1 MRCNLLIDH
10 IMNICHEIRKLAG
23 DRDKTARI
31 CFVADFDRSAVK
43 TEHTGV
49 VRLALERA
57 ADDICGQFGCGRQ
70 SYFTLGNR
78 VHGLIDFREVYA
90 SQFGVSDRQLGVLQN
105 RRITRDGRVN
115 IGGDKSLVR
124 QILLDEVMLKC
135 CVFLCSKRVG
145 QFQFL
150 VYCFNLSRIGAFF
163 VSVEFI
169 FNLSDNR
176 FLRFDLRLFLIQRG
190 VDFVKLRLLFLLTV
204 VSYFKRECL
213 NCYRL
218 LVCKV
223 VFLSIQISELCLF
236 C

>member
-78 VHGLIDFREVYA
+78 VH
-90 SQFGVSDRQLGVLQN
+90 
-105 RRITRDGRVN
+105 
-115 IGGDKSLVR
+115 
-124 QILLDEVMLKC
+124 
-135 CVFLCSKRVG
+135 
-145 QFQFL
+145 
-150 VYCFNLSRIGAFF
+150 
-163 VSVEFI
+163 
-169 FNLSDNR
+169 
-176 FLRFDLRLFLIQRG
+176 
-190 VDFVKLRLLFLLTV
+190 
-204 VSYFKRECL
+204 
-213 NCYRL
+213 
-218 LVCKV
+218 
-223 VFLSIQISELCLF
+223 
-236 C
+236 

>member
-1 MRCNLLIDH
+1 MRCYLLIDH
-10 IMNICHEIRKLAG
+10 IMNIRHEIRKLAG

-31 CFVADFDRSAVK
+31 GFVADLDRSAVK

-78 VHGLIDFREVYA
+78 VHSLVDLREIHA
-90 SQFGVSDRQLGVLQN
+90 SQFGVSDRQPRVLQN

-124 QILLDEVMLKC
+124 QILLDEVMLEC
-135 CVFLCSKRVG
+135 CVFLCGKHIG
-145 QFQFL
+145 QLQFL
-150 VYCFNLSRIGAFF
+150 IYCFNLSRVGAFF
-163 VSVEFI
+163 ARVELI
-169 FNLSDNR
+169 LDLSDNR

-204 VSYFKRECL
+204 ISYFKRECL

-218 LVCKV
+218 LVRKV
-223 VFLSIQISELCLF
+223 VFFSIQISELCLL